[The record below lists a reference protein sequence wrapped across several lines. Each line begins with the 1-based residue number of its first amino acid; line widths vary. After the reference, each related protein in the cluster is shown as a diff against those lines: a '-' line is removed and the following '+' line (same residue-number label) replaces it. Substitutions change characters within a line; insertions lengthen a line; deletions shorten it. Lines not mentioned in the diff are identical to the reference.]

1 MKINTL
7 AEGEQLRKYH
17 VALLVNKGTS
27 DKPEWVQIEKSTDN
41 TITMNAETEDRDFI
55 VDTSATTVLQRY
67 KPSLSEPIT
76 LFKGNPDYEF
86 FWKDFF
92 NQAVGSSAVHQML
105 IIFMNEDSGDKYEA
119 WVSDASFVMDNLN
132 PVDGILTVTINFNG
146 TTKKGYVTIADGV
159 PSFTEGEIPAD
170 SGSAE
175 TKTAET
181 PVFTNTLSDANYA
194 KDADASALDGTATV
208 SDGGTVTYSWSDG
221 TSIVGTE
228 ATYKPDTSE
237 AGEKT
242 YTVTATNTLDG
253 VTATA
258 TQSVKVT
265 VTE

>member
-17 VALLVNKGTS
+17 VALLVNSGTS
-27 DKPEWVQIEKSTDN
+27 DKPEWIQIEKSTDN

-76 LFKGNPDYEF
+76 LFKGNPDYKF
-86 FWKDFF
+86 FWKDFY
-92 NQAVGSSAVHQML
+92 NQAVGSSAVHEL
-105 IIFMNEDSGDKYEA
+105 LVVFMNEASGEKYKAWLTEA
-119 WVSDASFVMDNLN
+119 TFVVDNLN

-146 TTKKGYVTIADGV
+146 TTKKGYVTIADGT
-159 PSFTEGEIPAD
+159 PAFTEGEIP
-170 SGSAE
+170 SGSGSEE

-181 PVFTNTLSDANYA
+181 PVFASTLSDATYL
-194 KDADASALDGTATV
+194 KDAEAAELDGTATV

-221 TSIVGTE
+221 TSEVGTE
-228 ATYKPDTSE
+228 AKYKPDTSA

-253 VTATA
+253 ATAAA